1 MIHMLFSDHTFH
13 LRYQSYS
20 ILNIFNERKDLFN
33 HNLSFLCQCSKP
45 FIPISFTVSPILQNT
60 I

>member
-1 MIHMLFSDHTFH
+1 MVHMLFSDHTFH
-13 LRYQSYS
+13 LRYQSYC
-20 ILNIFNERKDLFN
+20 ILNMLKEQKDLFT
-33 HNLSFLCQCSKP
+33 HNLSSSCQCSKP